1 MEKVHPIFSFK
12 IGSFPVEIGI
22 EIIVQWV
29 IILILGILAYVLT
42 KNLKRVPDKKQ
53 TILETLYDFV
63 KDLIVQNMGNEYL
76 SFIPY
81 IGTLILF
88 LVFMNLTGLIGIK
101 PPTQSISVTSA
112 LALISFLVIQAT
124 AIKKNGFG
132 HYLIGYAHPYA
143 AMLPLN
149 ILERFILPV
158 TLSLRLFGNMVAAVI
173 LIDLVYAALSS
184 VGWLAQIGIPVAL
197 HGYFDLFDGLLQAY
211 VFSLLTMIN
220 LKLIA
225 DH

>member
-1 MEKVHPIFSFK
+1 MENLEPIFSFK
-12 IGSFPVEIGI
+12 IGGFPVDIGI
-22 EIIVQWV
+22 EVIVQWV

-42 KNLKRVPDKKQ
+42 RNLKRVPSKKQ
-53 TILETLYDFV
+53 TVLETLYESIKSLV
-63 KDLIVQNMGNEYL
+63 VQNMGEEYL

-81 IGTLILF
+81 IGTLIVF

-101 PPTQSISVTSA
+101 PPTQNISVTSA
-112 LALISFLVIQAT
+112 LALISFLVIQAN

-132 HYLIGYAHPYA
+132 HYLVGYAHPYP

-149 ILERFILPV
+149 IMERVILPV

-173 LIDLVYAALSS
+173 LIDLVYGALGSI
-184 VGWLAQIGIPVAL
+184 GWFAQIGIPVVV
-197 HGYFDLFDGLLQAY
+197 HGYFDLFDGMLQAY

>member
-1 MEKVHPIFSFK
+1 MEKVNPIFSFK
-12 IGSFPVEIGI
+12 IGSFPIEIGI

-42 KNLKRVPDKKQ
+42 KNLKKVPDKKQ
-53 TILETLYDFV
+53 TVLETLYDFV
-63 KDLIVQNMGNEYL
+63 KDLIVQNMGSEYL

-124 AIKKNGFG
+124 AIKKNGLG
-132 HYLIGYAHPYA
+132 HYFIGYAHPYA

>member
-53 TILETLYDFV
+53 TILETLYDFI

>member
-22 EIIVQWV
+22 EVIVQWV

-53 TILETLYDFV
+53 TILETLYDFI